1 MLLYGTEEP
10 AQPSD
15 QRYGPYT
22 QTFHRPISGIGQQ
35 TNSQVGKNSR
45 RVNGGNN
52 KNAGGGTGWP
62 GWFTGGGN
70 VGGNRVPSQQLNTLK
85 KTWNNVDGA
94 GNNNN
99 GAPQF
104 SSNNIFGNF
113 IRHLSRIVN
122 SRRD

>member
-15 QRYGPYT
+15 SRYGQY
-22 QTFHRPISGIGQQ
+22 QQQFHRPINNGQQ
-35 TNSQVGKNSR
+35 QHHQTTITNLQVGNINNNR
-45 RVNGGNN
+45 HNGGNN
-52 KNAGGGTGWP
+52 KNKNIGNNGWP
-62 GWFTGGGN
+62 NWFSETRGGN
-70 VGGNRVPSQQLNTLK
+70 L
-85 KTWNNVDGA
+85 
-94 GNNNN
+94 NNNN
-99 GAPQF
+99 RPQQHKKINPTPQF